1 MENKLY
7 RLVFLTA
14 IIFFAVG
21 VQAQRRNARYVEY
34 INKYSD
40 LAVEQM
46 KLHKI
51 PASITLA
58 QGLLE
63 SGAGNSQLA
72 RKSNNH
78 FGIKCG
84 GSWRGRSVRHDDD
97 ARNECFRAYKHPRE
111 SYEDH
116 SDFLKR
122 GARYAFLFKLD
133 ITDYKGWARGLK
145 KAGYATAPDYA
156 QKLIKIIEEEE
167 LYQFDKPGKR
177 HRQSPGEL
185 NYKLGDT
192 KNYQSRVVYIN
203 NIPCIKV
210 QEGDTFE
217 GISQYFGIPLKRL
230 LAYNDKNEL
239 STRNGM
245 HIFLKKKKNKAP
257 KGYTFHKCKPGD
269 TMYMISQIYG
279 IKLAKLLQ
287 YNYMENGDKPQPG
300 EMISLRGAAQL
311 Y

>member
-1 MENKLY
+1 MSKIYVIL
-7 RLVFLTA
+7 FLSFICVNICGASTDSRKAFIKKYKNIA
-14 IIFFAVG
+14 IEEMDRTG
-21 VQAQRRNARYVEY
+21 
-34 INKYSD
+34 
-40 LAVEQM
+40 
-46 KLHKI
+46 I
-51 PASITLA
+51 PASIKLA
-58 QGLLE
+58 QGMLE
-63 SGAGNSQLA
+63 SGCGTSKLA
-72 RKSNNH
+72 VNANNH
-78 FGIKCG
+78 FGIKCHNWNG
-84 GSWRGRSVRHDDD
+84 ASFIMDDD
-97 ARNECFRAYKHPRE
+97 SRNECFRKYRNPEE
-111 SYEDH
+111 SWVDH
-116 SDFLKR
+116 SEFLTSR
-122 GARYAFLFKLD
+122 SRYAPLFKLSK
-133 ITDYKGWARGLK
+133 TDYKGWAKGLK

>member
-1 MENKLY
+1 M
-7 RLVFLTA
+7 
-14 IIFFAVG
+14 
-21 VQAQRRNARYVEY
+21 
-34 INKYSD
+34 
-40 LAVEQM
+40 
-46 KLHKI
+46 
-51 PASITLA
+51 
-58 QGLLE
+58 
-63 SGAGNSQLA
+63 
-72 RKSNNH
+72 
-78 FGIKCG
+78 
-84 GSWRGRSVRHDDD
+84 
-97 ARNECFRAYKHPRE
+97 
-111 SYEDH
+111 
-116 SDFLKR
+116 
-122 GARYAFLFKLD
+122 
-133 ITDYKGWARGLK
+133 
-145 KAGYATAPDYA
+145 
-156 QKLIKIIEEEE
+156 
-167 LYQFDKPGKR
+167 
-177 HRQSPGEL
+177 
-185 NYKLGDT
+185 
-192 KNYQSRVVYIN
+192 VYIN

>member
-1 MENKLY
+1 MSKIYAIL
-7 RLVFLTA
+7 FLTFICVNICGATNDSRKAFIKKYKSIA
-14 IIFFAVG
+14 IQEMDRTG
-21 VQAQRRNARYVEY
+21 
-34 INKYSD
+34 
-40 LAVEQM
+40 
-46 KLHKI
+46 I
-51 PASITLA
+51 PASIKLA
-58 QGLLE
+58 QGILE
-63 SGAGNSQLA
+63 SGCGKSQLA
-72 RKSNNH
+72 VNANNH
-78 FGIKCG
+78 FGIKCHNWNG
-84 GSWRGRSVRHDDD
+84 ASFIMDDD
-97 ARNECFRAYKHPRE
+97 SRNECFRKCRNPEE
-111 SYEDH
+111 SWVDH
-116 SDFLKR
+116 SEFLTSR
-122 GARYAFLFKLD
+122 SRYAPLFKLSK
-133 ITDYKGWARGLK
+133 TDYKGWAKGLK

-177 HRQSPGEL
+177 NRQSPGEL

>member
-1 MENKLY
+1 MSKIYVIL
-7 RLVFLTA
+7 FLSFICVNICGASTDSRKAFIKKYKSIA
-14 IIFFAVG
+14 IEEMDRTG
-21 VQAQRRNARYVEY
+21 
-34 INKYSD
+34 
-40 LAVEQM
+40 
-46 KLHKI
+46 I
-51 PASITLA
+51 PASIKLA
-58 QGLLE
+58 QGMLE
-63 SGAGNSQLA
+63 SGCGTSKLA
-72 RKSNNH
+72 VNANNH
-78 FGIKCG
+78 FGIKCHNWNG
-84 GSWRGRSVRHDDD
+84 ASFTMDDD
-97 ARNECFRAYKHPRE
+97 RRNECFRKYRNPEE
-111 SYEDH
+111 SWVDH
-116 SDFLKR
+116 SEFLTSR
-122 GARYAFLFKLD
+122 SRYAPLFKLSK
-133 ITDYKGWARGLK
+133 TDYKGWAKGLK